1 MKEYYIERAIRKR
14 EDFLGDYFV
23 FMPTRTKYYTLEMA
37 RDARRHYD
45 WNKKKWN
52 TIGCHKK
59 LLNPQKSTIE
69 KDPAT
74 KKWYVAKKTEDD
86 ILVTDPVRN
95 KADAIKI
102 KEYLDREGWTLSNL
116 NILKFKGLDNLR
128 KTDKYSNILPL
139 KEGYVIID
147 KNKKIYN
154 KPCSLQEAV
163 DLKYRLL
170 QEGLLL

>member
-69 KDPAT
+69 QDPAT

-86 ILVTDPVRN
+86 ILSCVTIAGST
-95 KADAIKI
+95 KQT
-102 KEYLDREGWTLSNL
+102 E
-116 NILKFKGLDNLR
+116 LKDIFNMF
-128 KTDKYSNILPL
+128 
-139 KEGYVIID
+139 
-147 KNKKIYN
+147 
-154 KPCSLQEAV
+154 
-163 DLKYRLL
+163 
-170 QEGLLL
+170 